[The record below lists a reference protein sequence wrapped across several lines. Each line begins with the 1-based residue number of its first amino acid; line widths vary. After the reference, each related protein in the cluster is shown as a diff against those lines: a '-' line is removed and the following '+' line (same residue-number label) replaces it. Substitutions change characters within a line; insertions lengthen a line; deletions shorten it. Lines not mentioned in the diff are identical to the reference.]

1 MLEKLALYNLGLK
14 SGVKCY
20 DCEDSLP
27 SARCLGMHLGHEVL
41 SLGDVSA
48 TQRPQYYQNHAFTS
62 LHHLQSCLYE

>member
-27 SARCLGMHLGHEVL
+27 SARCLGMHLGHEML
-41 SLGDVSA
+41 SF
-48 TQRPQYYQNHAFTS
+48 R
-62 LHHLQSCLYE
+62 